1 VPTDMLLRIN
11 VDFTFDYGFKG
22 LRSGIK
28 ELINKQ

>member
-1 VPTDMLLRIN
+1 MLLRIN